1 LSIFVLGSI
10 AVRKAKLSITQS
22 FFSAT
27 AGARQTL
34 CLMLRA
40 LYQIKTSN
48 MKLLVTDPIESDAQS
63 FHNLI
68 LEPEIQ
74 REFPSFKNRTF
85 LESKNEIDNWSNNW
99 LNLMPSFM
107 RLIKVTKHDHLPT
120 ETVWTDENSKIIGF
134 IVHSESQG
142 IDKLFSGMNYLLNF
156 AITKNYWGQG
166 IMTTALKLALNRM
179 YENEINI
186 ASAFVKSNNIAS
198 KRVLEKNG
206 FDLIR
211 NTPMGMTYIKPLYID
226 INIYNK
232 EFKK

>member
-1 LSIFVLGSI
+1 
-10 AVRKAKLSITQS
+10 
-22 FFSAT
+22 
-27 AGARQTL
+27 
-34 CLMLRA
+34 
-40 LYQIKTSN
+40 
-48 MKLLVTDPIESDAQS
+48 
-63 FHNLI
+63 
-68 LEPEIQ
+68 
-74 REFPSFKNRTF
+74 
-85 LESKNEIDNWSNNW
+85 
-99 LNLMPSFM
+99 M